1 MKELIRSYKL
11 YDVVRERDNNALK
24 GLKRASQRVNS
35 NEWSNTNKIPAH
47 GRVIAKNEYRNK
59 LTKAY
64 NEVKVKLIN
73 KLIDI
78 QTY

>member
-1 MKELIRSYKL
+1 MKELVRSYKL
-11 YDVVRERDNNALK
+11 YDVVRDRDNNALK
-24 GLKRASQRVNS
+24 GLKRSQQRVNS
-35 NEWSNTNKIPAH
+35 SEWSSSKQIPAH
-47 GRVIAKNEYRNK
+47 GRIIAKNEARNK

-78 QTY
+78 QTF